1 MSSSLRTIKKAFPES
16 ILNFFRPVYHFFLAW
31 LSSIWYR
38 QPSED
43 ITVIGVTGTKGKST
57 TTELLAH
64 ILETAGYTVAVSNT
78 IRFQV
83 GNENRRNKRK
93 MSMPGRFFLQHFFRQ
108 AVNAGCD
115 YAVIEMTSEGSK
127 QFRHRFIQLDTL
139 VFTNLS
145 PEHLDA
151 HGSFAAYKEAKLDI
165 ARQLTRSRKS
175 PTRLV
180 INGDDE
186 HSDAFLDIVT
196 DEYITFQLEDAKPF
210 VSTASGSEIT
220 LGENKLET
228 QLFGTFNIYNIL
240 SAAKTCHA
248 HSIDTESIR
257 DGIKSFSGVPGRLE
271 AIDEGQNFGVYVDY
285 AHTPD
290 SLKKVYKT
298 FEEFPKVCI
307 LGAAGGG
314 RDTWKRKKMAKLAE
328 NHCRK
333 IFLTDEDPYDENPK
347 QIVEQMAKAIS
358 IPKYEIIMDRRKAIR
373 AALKEANKDDVV
385 LLTGKGTDPYIMRA
399 NGEKEPWDESQIARE
414 ELKDIRHKGTKNEK
428 TLSADQN

>member
-1 MSSSLRTIKKAFPES
+1 MNKILNTIKRWLPTGLAD
-16 ILNFFRPVYHFFLAW
+16 FFRPVYHFGLAW

-38 QPSED
+38 QPTKD

-57 TTELLAH
+57 TTELITHL
-64 ILETAGYTVAVSNT
+64 LEEAGHSVALSNT
-78 IRFQV
+78 IRFKV
-83 GNENRRNKRK
+83 GKNERRNKRK

-108 AVNAGCD
+108 AVDARCD
-115 YAVIEMTSEGSK
+115 FAVIEMTSEGAK
-127 QFRHRFIQLDTL
+127 QFRHRFIHLDTL

-151 HGSFAAYKEAKLDI
+151 HGSFAAYREAKLAI
-165 ARQLTRSRKS
+165 ARQLTRSNKS

-180 INGDDE
+180 VNDDDE
-186 HSDAFLDIVT
+186 HVDHFKEVAADKIIPFT
-196 DEYITFQLEDAKPF
+196 LEDAEPF
-210 VSTASGSEIT
+210 VSTARGSKIT
-220 LGENKLET
+220 IAGHKVNTK
-228 QLFGTFNIYNIL
+228 LFGEFNIYNML
-240 SAAKTCHA
+240 SAAAVTRA
-248 HSIDTESIR
+248 HGLKEKAIR
-257 DGIKSFSGVPGRLE
+257 AGLSTFSGVPGRLE

-290 SLKKVYKT
+290 SLQKIYKT
-298 FEEFPKVCI
+298 FGDHPKVCI

-333 IFLTDEDPYDENPK
+333 IFLTDEDPYDENPRA
-347 QIVEQMAKAIS
+347 IVEKMAKAIS

-373 AALKEANKDDVV
+373 AALKEAKKDDVV

-399 NGEKEPWDESQIARE
+399 NGKKEPWDEANIARE
-414 ELKDIRHKGTKNEK
+414 ELRKIT
-428 TLSADQN
+428 TS